1 MIYTSSMASAE
12 EVKKYLAYWFQLGK
26 GVVLGNGSEIILP
39 QPVFRGASYSK
50 EFEDCW
56 QRLIA
61 ADSHDCHLEG
71 TIQTIEQL
79 LAPNWDITSCARCEM
94 PIPMVKL
101 GIQDTSCPCNDL
113 PLWPNTEIPHPRGS
127 VDTKQGI
134 DSIRDRLLA
143 KLPSDQENSANS
155 PDASVLRKSKSR
167 TQVSYSEKS
176 SAPPLTSHL
185 SATHSQEHNEG

>member
-1 MIYTSSMASAE
+1 MASAE

-26 GVVLGNGSEIILP
+26 GVVLGGGKEIILP
-39 QPVFRGASYSK
+39 QPIFRGTSYSK

-61 ADSHDCHLEG
+61 PDSHDCYLEG
-71 TIQTIEQL
+71 TIQTVEQL
-79 LAPNWDITSCARCEM
+79 LAPSWDIASCARCEM

-101 GIQDTSCPCNDL
+101 GIQDMSCPCNDL

-127 VDTKQGI
+127 VDRKRGI
-134 DSIRDRLLA
+134 KGIRDRLLA
-143 KLPSDQENSANS
+143 KLSPEMESSANS
-155 PDASVLRKSKSR
+155 PDASVLRKSKSHK
-167 TQVSYSEKS
+167 QVSYWEKL

-185 SATHSQEHNEG
+185 SATHSQEHNED